1 MEYGKGLEIDK
12 SLDKLDDLL
21 EEAWNLPLMG
31 GRRMVD
37 IQKVREIIDDIR
49 LNIPQALK
57 DAKHICEDREDI
69 VNIAKREADDI
80 IKRAENRARQL
91 VNDDEIVKAAQARA
105 TKMLTE
111 STAKTREMERASLDF
126 AENSLKKS
134 EDALMLAYNE
144 IKTTRQAFRSKAK
157 RTAVASMSS
166 GPDII
171 PKK

>member
-57 DAKHICEDREDI
+57 DAKHICADRDDI
-69 VNIAKREADDI
+69 ISIAKREAEDI

-91 VNDDEIVKAAQARA
+91 VADDEIVKAAQAKA

-111 STAKTREMERASLDF
+111 ATAKTREMERASLDF

-144 IKTTRQAFRSKAK
+144 VKTTRQAFRSKSKRPAAK
-157 RTAVASMSS
+157 AAGSAHKNREA
-166 GPDII
+166 
-171 PKK
+171 

>member
-37 IQKVREIIDDIR
+37 IQRVREIIDDIR

-57 DAKHICEDREDI
+57 DAKHICEDRDDI
-69 VNIAKREADDI
+69 INIAKREAEEI
-80 IKRAENRARQL
+80 IKRAESRARQL
-91 VNDDEIVKAAQARA
+91 VADDEITKAAQAKA

-111 STAKTREMERASLDF
+111 ATAKTREMERASLDF

-144 IKTTRQAFRSKAK
+144 VKSTRQAIRNKSKRSAVKA
-157 RTAVASMSS
+157 ALNAQNQ
-166 GPDII
+166 
-171 PKK
+171 